1 MRGICD
7 YGNTETAGSYNQ
19 NENFR
24 NQQSGGC
31 YHIGVFNF
39 SHAHNILHA
48 SSNTHETWTSVS
60 YDLDVSLVL
69 KEGSKNKKEYL
80 QKKREGRTNP
90 KVVNKCDNFLLPFI
104 LFSFNYTDS

>member
-1 MRGICD
+1 MRISEINKVED
-7 YGNTETAGSYNQ
+7 VNILEYSTFHMHT
-19 NENFR
+19 
-24 NQQSGGC
+24 
-31 YHIGVFNF
+31 
-39 SHAHNILHA
+39 ILHA